1 MYVTYYD
8 FQIIF
13 FNFFLKQLYKMQQLT
28 QHIIVVVLICLIA
41 YTVLFYDKHE
51 TYFFKKKIAK
61 ENFSEVLT
69 NSDYDA
75 NVNDEYTRN
84 LIKSNIVNEF
94 VRRLRI
100 RYTLQEL
107 FDDYSSKIE
116 SIVNLNEEYISMIE
130 RYRKFN
136 DPDTNNCSN
145 KDTSLTKLEYKSLL
159 EECYDRDY
167 LMTNEKLRNDF
178 IEIEKILFDLFLNK
192 ILLVQNVMDDFL
204 FNRVVNTYTIN
215 LENGKV
221 KEGIP
226 EELFNFKPMKNVDG
240 SYNEQIISEMK
251 QYIDIVLMKL
261 NKVKLE
267 KNIKKERIN
276 RDFNQFIINRQQ

>member
-1 MYVTYYD
+1 M
-8 FQIIF
+8 
-13 FNFFLKQLYKMQQLT
+13 KQLT

-41 YTVLFYDKHE
+41 YTVLFYEKHRK
-51 TYFFKKKIAK
+51 YFKKKNKK
-61 ENFSEVLT
+61 ENFSEILT
-69 NSDYDA
+69 TRNYDE
-75 NVNDEYTRN
+75 NGNDEYTRN

-94 VRRLRI
+94 IRRLRI

-107 FDDYSSKIE
+107 FDDYASKVE
-116 SIVNLNEEYISMIE
+116 SIVNLNQEYSLMIE

-145 KDTSLTKLEYKSLL
+145 KNTGLTKLEYKNLL

-178 IEIEKILFDLFLNK
+178 VEIEKILFDLFLNK
-192 ILLVQNVMDDFL
+192 ILLVQNILDDML
-204 FNRVVNTYTIN
+204 FNKVINTYTIN
-215 LENGKV
+215 PDNGKV
-221 KEGIP
+221 KEGVP

-240 SYNEQIISEMK
+240 SYNEQIIGEMK

-261 NKVKLE
+261 NKVNLE
-267 KNIKKERIN
+267 NNIKKERIN

>member
-1 MYVTYYD
+1 MNVTCKD
-8 FQIIF
+8 FKIIF
-13 FNFFLKQLYKMQQLT
+13 FNFFLKQLYKMEQLT

-41 YTVLFYDKHE
+41 YTVLFYEKHRK
-51 TYFFKKKIAK
+51 YFNIQIPK

-69 NSDYDA
+69 NNNYDE

-107 FDDYSSKIE
+107 FDDYASKVE
-116 SIVNLNEEYISMIE
+116 SIVNLNQEYSLMIK

-136 DPDTNNCSN
+136 EPDTNNCSN
-145 KDTSLTKLEYKSLL
+145 KNTGLTKLEYKNLL

-178 IEIEKILFDLFLNK
+178 VEIEKILFDLFLNK
-192 ILLVQNVMDDFL
+192 ILLVQNILDETL
-204 FNRVVNTYTIN
+204 FNTVINTYTIN
-215 LENGKV
+215 PDNGKV
-221 KEGIP
+221 KEGLP

-240 SYNEQIISEMK
+240 SYNEQILSEMK

-261 NKVKLE
+261 NKVNLE
-267 KNIKKERIN
+267 NNIKKERIN

>member
-1 MYVTYYD
+1 
-8 FQIIF
+8 
-13 FNFFLKQLYKMQQLT
+13 MQQLT

-41 YTVLFYDKHE
+41 YTVLFYDKHK